1 MALIVE
7 GWHHCH
13 LAPMVI
19 TYCAYIGISAQR

>member
-13 LAPMVI
+13 LAWTVI
-19 TYCAYIGISAQR
+19 TYRAYIGISAQR